1 MVSQRLILRSTATAA
16 LFALLTACGGG
27 SNDPIVVDA
36 PVTPV
41 TPVTPTPAQQF
52 ATDYSANV
60 AALGTT
66 AGLSSGAILDT
77 VDDGFLDA
85 GYTKPAM
92 RSQLAQEAAAR
103 ATNPDLTFPGVTLSN
118 VTIGACDA
126 AGVCSMTATVTNAD
140 ADSTSTTF
148 TSRVKLSNSRY
159 RLYGD
164 QTQAPTV

>member
-1 MVSQRLILRSTATAA
+1 MVSQRFIFRSVATAA
-16 LFALLTACGGG
+16 LFALLSACGGG
-27 SNDPIVVDA
+27 SNDPIVVTA
-36 PVTPV
+36 PV

-52 ATDYSANV
+52 ATDYSASV

-66 AGLSSGAILDT
+66 AGLSGGAILDNI
-77 VDDGFLDA
+77 DDGFLDA

-103 ATNPDLTFPGVTLSN
+103 ATNPELAFPGVTLSN
-118 VTIGACDA
+118 IAIGACDA
-126 AGVCSMTATVTNAD
+126 NGLCTMTATLTNAD

-148 TSRVKLSNSRY
+148 TTRVKLSASKY

>member
-1 MVSQRLILRSTATAA
+1 MVSQRFIFRSVATAA
-16 LFALLTACGGG
+16 LVALLSACGGG
-27 SNDPIVVDA
+27 SNDPIIVSA

-41 TPVTPTPAQQF
+41 SPVPPTPAQQF
-52 ATDYSANV
+52 ATDYSASV

-66 AGLSSGAILDT
+66 AGLNSGAILDSI
-77 VDDGFLDA
+77 DDGFLDA

-103 ATNPDLTFPGVTLSN
+103 AVTPDLAFPGVTLSN
-118 VTIGACDA
+118 IAISACDA
-126 AGVCSMTATVTNAD
+126 NGLCTMTATVTNAD

-148 TSRVKLSNSRY
+148 TTRVKLTASKY

>member
-1 MVSQRLILRSTATAA
+1 MVSQRFILRSAAGAA
-16 LFALLTACGGG
+16 LLALLSACGGG
-27 SNDPIVVDA
+27 SNDPIVVTA

-41 TPVTPTPAQQF
+41 VPVTPTPAQQF
-52 ATDYSANV
+52 ATDYGTQV

-77 VDDGFLDA
+77 IDDGFLDA

-103 ATNPDLTFPGVTLSN
+103 ATNPELAFPGVTLSD
-118 VTIGACDA
+118 VAIGACDA
-126 AGVCSMTATVTNAD
+126 NGLCTMTATVTNAD

-148 TSRVKLSNSRY
+148 TTRVKLTASKY

-164 QTQAPTV
+164 QTQAPTI

>member
-1 MVSQRLILRSTATAA
+1 MVSQRFILRSAASAA
-16 LFALLTACGGG
+16 LLALLSACGGG
-27 SNDPIVVDA
+27 SNDPIVVTA

-41 TPVTPTPAQQF
+41 SPTPAQQF

-66 AGLSSGAILDT
+66 AGLAGGAILDT

-103 ATNPDLTFPGVTLSN
+103 ATNPDLAFPGVTLSN
-118 VTIGACDA
+118 VAIGACDA
-126 AGVCSMTATVTNAD
+126 AGLCTMTATLTNAD

-148 TSRVKLSNSRY
+148 TTRVKLSASKY

>member
-1 MVSQRLILRSTATAA
+1 MVSQRFILRSVATAA
-16 LFALLTACGGG
+16 LLAVLAACGGG
-27 SNDPIVVDA
+27 NDPVV
-36 PVTPV
+36 VTAPV

-52 ATDYSANV
+52 ATDYSASV

-77 VDDGFLDA
+77 IDDGFLDA

-92 RSQLAQEAAAR
+92 RAQLAQELAAR
-103 ATNPDLTFPGVTLSN
+103 ATNPELVFPGVTLSN
-118 VTIGACDA
+118 VAISACDA
-126 AGVCSMTATVTNAD
+126 NGLCTLTATVTNAD

-148 TSRVKLSNSRY
+148 TTRVKLSASKY

>member
-1 MVSQRLILRSTATAA
+1 MVSQRFILRSAATAA
-16 LFALLTACGGG
+16 LLALLSACGGG
-27 SNDPIVVDA
+27 SNDPIVVNA
-36 PVTPV
+36 PV

-60 AALGTT
+60 AALGTI
-66 AGLSSGAILDT
+66 AGLSGGAILDT
-77 VDDGFLDA
+77 IDDGFLDA
-85 GYTKPAM
+85 GYTKPAV

-103 ATNPDLTFPGVTLSN
+103 ATNPDLVFPGVTLSN
-118 VTIGACDA
+118 VAISACDA
-126 AGVCSMTATVTNAD
+126 AGLCTMTATVTNAD

-148 TSRVKLSNSRY
+148 TTRVKLSNSKY